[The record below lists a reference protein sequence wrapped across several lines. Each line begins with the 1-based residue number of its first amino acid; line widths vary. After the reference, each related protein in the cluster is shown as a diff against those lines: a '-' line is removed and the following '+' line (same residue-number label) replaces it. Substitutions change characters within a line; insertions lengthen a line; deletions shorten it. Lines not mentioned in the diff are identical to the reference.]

1 MGIMSFLR
9 NRMGLIVVI
18 VIGLALFAFV
28 ASEAV
33 QYGRSFFAGDRTTVG
48 EIAGEKLQYDDFNTK
63 LDQNTKQYQ
72 QQFGGTLNSQM
83 TSYVQNFTWNQY
95 VSQIIFKKEVD
106 KLGIVVGDDE
116 TNKMIHGGDAEIARN
131 FANQQTGQLDRNQ
144 LNQFLT
150 SLQSAPA
157 NDPMKAQ
164 WASYVAT
171 RIEAKKVEKYL
182 NLVRNGLYVNSL
194 EAKDD
199 YEAKNKLAN
208 FKYVGL
214 DYASIPDN
222 KVTLTDADYQSYYDE
237 HKSQF
242 KNPEETRS
250 FQYVAFNA
258 APSKED
264 SAEVKK
270 QADKL
275 AADFKAS
282 NNDSLFV
289 QINAVDNA
297 NKAPLV
303 YQHKGQLDPKLDS
316 VMFTAP
322 KGFVYGPYL
331 SNGSYKVSKLID
343 ERVGPDSVK
352 ARHILISPQTEG
364 SMAKAQA
371 KADSIKKLI
380 AGGKSFADLA
390 KMYSIDKGSAEK
402 GGELGTF
409 GRGAMVP
416 AFEEAA
422 FNGKKGDLLTVES
435 QYGVHIIQ
443 VEDQKGS
450 SKVVK
455 VATIDRPLQASSTTQ
470 SAAFSKAQ
478 SFLSGANGNNFAA
491 EAKKMGLEVKTANDV
506 NGLAAALPGLDN
518 ARELV
523 KWAFNAE
530 KGDIADKAFTAG
542 DVYVVPRL
550 TEIKPKGELSLEAV
564 KTLITPAVRNQVKA
578 KQLAEKLQGSTIDQ
592 VAQKAGSKV
601 VPVQNIVFANPVL
614 PGIAQE
620 NKLIGAIFGSKPNKL
635 SKPID
640 GDHGVYVYV
649 VDSFVNPAPLT
660 NAVRE
665 REQIGQAMLQ
675 RADNQIF
682 DALKDKAN
690 VKDYR
695 AKFL

>member
-116 TNKMIHGGDAEIARN
+116 TNKMIHGGDPEIARN

>member
-1 MGIMSFLR
+1 MSFLR

-116 TNKMIHGGDAEIARN
+116 TNKMIHGGDPEIARN